1 VSKQKLV
8 KGTKVRV
15 KGISEQGISRTNIH
29 GKVWVIDRIV
39 HEINNLITKKGPLL
53 VLKSCD
59 NRNVCV
65 WYNYKKDPHLKITQ
79 YIDND
84 LL

>member
-15 KGISEQGISRTNIH
+15 KGISEQGISRTHIH

-39 HEINNLITKKGPLL
+39 YEINNLIAKKCPLL
-53 VLKSCD
+53 FLKSCD

-65 WYNYKKDPHLKITQ
+65 WYYYKKDPNL
-79 YIDND
+79 
-84 LL
+84 